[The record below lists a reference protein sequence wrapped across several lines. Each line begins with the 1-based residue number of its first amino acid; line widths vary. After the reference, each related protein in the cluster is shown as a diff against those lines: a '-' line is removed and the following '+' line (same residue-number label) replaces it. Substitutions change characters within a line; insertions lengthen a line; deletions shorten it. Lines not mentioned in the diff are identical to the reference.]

1 MIHHSLEREK
11 LYTAFSKAQGELKNI
26 TKDKKAKFAYA
37 SMEAIL
43 ESVLPILSKNGLTF
57 QQYESWEFDRSFL
70 VTEIGHES
78 GQWMCGYTHLIVYES
93 DHNKNGYHNK
103 GTALSY
109 YRRYAAKAMLGISD
123 TETDNDGDDYNP
135 HQVNPPKFIAPEYIS
150 KEQLDMIESELDGFI
165 ELAIRVKK
173 SYNVTNIMYL
183 LRKDFNT
190 IYNGILKSKKLEYG
204 SK

>member
-1 MIHHSLEREK
+1 MIHHSLERDK

-26 TKDKKAKFAYA
+26 YKDKKAKFTYA

-43 ESVLPILSKNGLTF
+43 ESVLPVLSKNGLTF
-57 QQYESWEFDRSFL
+57 HQYETWDHDKSFL

-78 GQWMCGYTHLIVYES
+78 GQWMAGYTHLIVFES

-103 GTALSY
+103 GTAMSY
-109 YRRYAAKAMLGISD
+109 YRRYGAKAMLGISD
-123 TETDNDGDDYNP
+123 TETDNDGDEVPSYSA
-135 HQVNPPKFIAPEYIS
+135 PKFIAPEYIS
-150 KEQLDMIESELDGFI
+150 KEQHDMIESALEGFI
-165 ELAIRVKK
+165 ELAERVKK
-173 SYNVTNIMYL
+173 SYGVTNIKYL

-190 IYNGILKSKKLEYG
+190 IYNGIEHKKKLEYG